1 MNLSALDLLFFVV
14 LPYVALFTAVAGMA
28 YRYWKQPRTISSFSS
43 QFLENRKQFW
53 AVVLFHYGVLATLI
67 GHAIGLLL
75 PRQVLA
81 WNAQPLRLYVLEA
94 LAIAL
99 GTTAFLGIV
108 LAITR
113 RASTP
118 RLWAVTSKADWV
130 LLVLLFGQL
139 LSGLVIAFF
148 LPWGAS
154 WYQASAVPYLRS
166 IFAFHPD
173 GTYIAAMPA
182 IVKLHVTGAWLLV
195 LAIPFT
201 RLAHMLVAPLPYLFR
216 KPQVARWQVARS
228 SGTAAAQP
236 QPQVSRRNVISSLG
250 AAAAQPQGNAVQL
263 ALATGAFALCF
274 AVFGS
279 VSAMMPII
287 RKQLHLD
294 PLQASIAV
302 AVPVLMGSL
311 GRIPLGML
319 TDRFGGRIVFSA
331 VMAFS
336 IIPAVAIGHVTSFYG
351 LLTFGF
357 LIGIA
362 LASFSVG
369 VAFASGWYPPS
380 RQGTALGIYGAGNI
394 GQSLAAYGSPVLAAA
409 LGYVWGFQTFA
420 VLLALWLLL
429 FLAFARN
436 APRIAPPKSLVQ
448 IMAPLKETASWKLSL
463 YYFLT
468 FGGFVAMGIYLPIFL
483 TDSFHL
489 TPKDAGLRTAL
500 FIVVATAMR
509 PIGGWLSDKVGGRA
523 LLTLVF
529 PVVVLAAAFLAIGGM
544 APFTIGGICMAAA
557 IGLGNGAVFKLVPE
571 YFPATVGSVTGLV
584 GAAGGLGGFF
594 PPLVLGVLKKST
606 GSFTLG
612 FVFLG
617 IFAALCLLVV
627 RPKLFALC
635 LVPPEPGSPPRLC
648 LQQRYCPYARSCPNA
663 KAA

>member
-1 MNLSALDLLFFVV
+1 MNLSALDLLLFVV
-14 LPYVALFTAVAGMA
+14 LPYVALFTAIAGMA
-28 YRYWKQPRTISSFSS
+28 YRYWKQPWTVSSFSS
-43 QFLENRKQFW
+43 QLLEGRKQFW

-67 GHAIGLLL
+67 GHAIGLLIPL
-75 PRQVLA
+75 QVLA
-81 WNAQPLRLYVLEA
+81 WNAQPLRLYVLEGVA
-94 LAIAL
+94 LAL
-99 GTTAFLGIV
+99 GATAFLGIV

-118 RLWAVTSKADWV
+118 LLWAVTSIADWA
-130 LLVLLFGQL
+130 LLTLLFAQL
-139 LSGLVIAFF
+139 LSGLIIAFF
-148 LPWGAS
+148 HPWGAY

-166 IFAFHPD
+166 VFMFRPD
-173 GTYIAAMPA
+173 VTYIAAMPM

-201 RLAHMLVAPLPYLFR
+201 RLAHMLVAPFAYVFR
-216 KPQVARWQVARS
+216 KPQVVRWRVTR
-228 SGTAAAQP
+228 
-236 QPQVSRRNVISSLG
+236 SLG
-250 AAAAQPQGNAVQL
+250 ATSAQPNGNAAQL

-294 PLQASIAV
+294 PLQVSIAV
-302 AVPVLMGSL
+302 AVPVLLGSL

-336 IIPAVAIGHVTSFYG
+336 IVPAVAIGHVTSFYG
-351 LLTFGF
+351 LLVFGF
-357 LIGIA
+357 LIGVA

-369 VAFASGWYPPS
+369 VAFSSGWYPPN

-394 GQSLAAYGSPVLAAA
+394 GQSLAAFGSPVLAAA

-420 VLLALWLLL
+420 ILLTVWLAL
-429 FLAFARN
+429 FLMFARN
-436 APRIAPPKSLVQ
+436 APRVAPPKSLVQ

-468 FGGFVAMGIYLPIFL
+468 FGGFVAMAVYLPIFL
-483 TDSFHL
+483 TESFHL

-500 FIVVATAMR
+500 FIILATAMR
-509 PIGGWLSDKVGGRA
+509 PVGGWLSDKVGGRA

-529 PVVVLAAAFLAIGGM
+529 PVVALAAVSLAIGG
-544 APFTIGGICMAAA
+544 AVQFTIGGIWMATA

-617 IFAALCLLVV
+617 IFAAVCLLVV
-627 RPKLFALC
+627 RPKVFALC
-635 LVPPEPGSPPRLC
+635 LVPPEPGSPPRICSRREYC
-648 LQQRYCPYARSCPNA
+648 LHARSCPA
-663 KAA
+663 TKAA

>member
-1 MNLSALDLLFFVV
+1 MNLSALDLLLFTV
-14 LPYVALFTAVAGMA
+14 LPYVALFTAIAGMA

-43 QFLENRKQFW
+43 QLLENRQQFW

-67 GHAIGLLL
+67 GHAIGLLW

-81 WNAQPLRLYVLEA
+81 WNARPMRLYVLEA
-94 LAIAL
+94 VAIAL
-99 GTTAFLGIV
+99 GTTAFLGIA
-108 LAITR
+108 LAIR
-113 RASTP
+113 RRVSTP
-118 RLWAVTSKADWV
+118 RLWAVTSKADWL
-130 LLVLLFGQL
+130 LLVLLFTQL
-139 LSGLVIAFF
+139 LSGLIIAFL
-148 LPWGAS
+148 LPWGAY
-154 WYQASAVPYLRS
+154 WYHASAVPYLRS
-166 IFAFHPD
+166 IFAFRPD
-173 GTYIAAMPA
+173 AAYVAAMPL

-195 LAIPFT
+195 LVIPFT

-228 SGTAAAQP
+228 
-236 QPQVSRRNVISSLG
+236 LG
-250 AAAAQPQGNAVQL
+250 AAAAQPQGNAAQL

-302 AVPVLMGSL
+302 AVPVLLGSL

-319 TDRFGGRIVFSA
+319 TDRYGGRIVFSA

-336 IIPAVAIGHVTSFYG
+336 IVPAVAIGHVTSFYG
-351 LLTFGF
+351 LLVFGF
-357 LIGIA
+357 LIGVA

-369 VAFASGWYPPS
+369 VAFSSGWYPPS

-394 GQSLAAYGSPVLAAA
+394 GQSLAAFGSPVLAAA

-420 VLLALWLLL
+420 ILLAIWLAL

-436 APRIAPPKSLVQ
+436 APRLTPPKSLVQ

-483 TDSFHL
+483 TESFHL

-500 FIVVATAMR
+500 FIVLATAMR
-509 PIGGWLSDKVGGRA
+509 PIGGWLSDKIGGRA
-523 LLTLVF
+523 LLTVVF
-529 PVVVLAAAFLAIGGM
+529 PVVVLAAICLAIGGM
-544 APFTIGGICMAAA
+544 AWFTVGAIAMAVA
-557 IGLGNGAVFKLVPE
+557 IGLGNGAVFRLVPE

-594 PPLVLGVLKKST
+594 PPLVLGLLKKST

-612 FVFLG
+612 FIFLG

-627 RPKLFALC
+627 RPRLFALC
-635 LVPPEPGSPPRLC
+635 LVPPEAGSAPRIC
-648 LQQRYCPYARSCPNA
+648 SRKRYCPHARSCPA
-663 KAA
+663 TRAA